1 MESGLHDI
9 DHYLDDFL
17 FAGADKTS
25 NCSKLMNTFTE
36 VCSQLGIPIA
46 DDKREGPSTRI
57 TYLDLLIDTY
67 LLRLKNIIA
76 LAPFHQEFELT
87 SFQCQLKGPNKLSL
101 LMDLPFYHQ
110 LLGYLIVNKLR

>member
-1 MESGLHDI
+1 MKPNSPWVMESGLHEI

-36 VCSQLGIPIA
+36 VCSQLGVMTEVVVMLSFF
-46 DDKREGPSTRI
+46 D
-57 TYLDLLIDTY
+57 Y

-76 LAPFHQEFELT
+76 LAPFHREFELT
-87 SFQCQLKGPNKLSL
+87 SFQCQLEGPNKLSL
-101 LMDLPFYHQ
+101 LIPFYHQ
-110 LLGYLIVNKLR
+110 LLGHLIVNKLR